1 MLKCEKRSE
10 KMDMFKEA
18 RALAVTME
26 MRKLSQSEMAKSLG
40 VSPSYISNKLRLLG
54 LSEEMQK
61 QISENHLTER
71 HARALLRL
79 DGETEILNAVE
90 KITAMKLSVAQTEA
104 LIDTMLDKKLPK
116 MLDFE
121 SPATGI
127 ARFEEILRKS
137 MKSLKGLGIEVDVMT
152 SFFGRTKYITIAI
165 PE

>member
-1 MLKCEKRSE
+1 MN
-10 KMDMFKEA
+10 MFEEA
-18 RALAVTME
+18 RAISGMLTMKRMTQNE
-26 MRKLSQSEMAKSLG
+26 IAKLFGTSQS
-40 VSPSYISNKLRLLG
+40 YIANKIRLLKLPDDIQKEILDKG
-54 LSEEMQK
+54 LS
-61 QISENHLTER
+61 ER

-79 DGETEILNAVE
+79 VGETEILNAVE

-121 SPATGI
+121 SPAAGI

>member
-1 MLKCEKRSE
+1 MN
-10 KMDMFKEA
+10 MFEEA
-18 RALAVTME
+18 RAIAGMLTMKKMTQSE
-26 MRKLSQSEMAKSLG
+26 IAKLFGTSQSYIANKIRLLKLSESIQKEILDK
-40 VSPSYISNKLRLLG
+40 G
-54 LSEEMQK
+54 LS
-61 QISENHLTER
+61 ER